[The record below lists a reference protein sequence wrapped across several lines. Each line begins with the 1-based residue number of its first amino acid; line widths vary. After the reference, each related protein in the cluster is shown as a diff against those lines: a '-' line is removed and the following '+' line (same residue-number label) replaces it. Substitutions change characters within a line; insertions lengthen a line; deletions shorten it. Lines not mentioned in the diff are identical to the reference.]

1 MTFRK
6 AVENDA
12 GIFQKEVTMAGHT
25 VLSATSHPGRGGL
38 QRAAYLE
45 QTGQGLKA
53 HKSGYFKY

>member
-1 MTFRK
+1 M
-6 AVENDA
+6 ENDA